1 MKFSSRQFG
10 IVFRY
15 ELNSL
20 LTNPMVYVYFFSLAS
35 IAFIGF
41 LSNAGVF
48 AEGSSINNNPELVN
62 SPFAIGKTVQSLN
75 KLIIFLV
82 PAVIGYIAFS
92 DFKEGTHSIL
102 YSFPVNKWE
111 LYLAKYTAGTIVA
124 LIIAILVHLILV
136 LAEILVAPYVDIMS
150 PLNVNGHLSS
160 FVFFTAPNIVF
171 MGMLVFT
178 GVLLFRN
185 RYIGFLMV
193 VLFFLLQNTSQAIFG
208 GHDFLVA
215 LFDPFAENSLLLETK
230 LWSRTERD
238 ILPIP
243 FNDHIIHNRLFWTFL
258 GVSVFV
264 LGLYKVKLFQFS
276 SIGKIRYLRFQRSY
290 SASNLAT
297 ERDVGSFKA
306 HTDFSAFSTLKTS
319 LYLTKMYISSL
330 LKSWIFYIMMLSGLA
345 TVYFLIKK
353 VTYADDIAILP
364 VTGVVFTIP
373 AFFFGL
379 IVMLLTFL
387 YAGILINK
395 ETNAKMDALAD
406 ATPVKDEMV
415 LLAKFLTLVSMQFIL
430 LTVMLVAC
438 VTVQWQQGFYDTNW
452 GDLLIGIYVVQFTGL
467 FIWAGVSLFVHSVS
481 PNFYLGIFILVL
493 GWLGVS
499 GLEQFGVEEK
509 LILFNFSEP
518 MQFSELSKYGGA
530 LRGFLWLKAYWVL
543 FSISA
548 LALALVFW
556 RRGYNESYRDRIKS
570 RRGMFSKPVKLLITI
585 LLIGLCPTGFTI
597 KSIEYESAG
606 VTEKEQERR
615 FTAFEEYFSKY
626 ALLKRQPDIA
636 SVNLKVNLVPET
648 GALHIR
654 GTYILQN
661 RSGHPVDTLLIKM
674 GFNETTAFQIQR
686 DYRVLDHDAYVK
698 FKVVQLESPLKP
710 NEKLV
715 FKFEMDGAKRTIFN
729 NTSKVL
735 RNGTF
740 IKNDIL
746 PRFGYFLGPG
756 EEMPDNSQVGEQSYY
771 GSGNLPIDFEAVI
784 STSNDQTVTAPGSL
798 MRAWN
803 RDGRNYF
810 HFKSKVP
817 IRNSYGFSSCRYQ
830 SDVQH
835 RDSIRVDILYHKKH
849 DYNVGALGKGV
860 LASKRFNTKYFSPYP
875 FEDIRVSEFP
885 MSMGTYATAFSNQI
899 PTSEIR
905 YVANSTNGQLDF
917 AFYTMA
923 HEVTHYWWGDQV
935 SPAKALGALML
946 TESITE
952 YITLRIFEE
961 EFGSEE
967 ALRFLKLQRE
977 RYLTGRTRESEVEP
991 PLILVKQRQQY
1002 LAYAKG
1008 TMALNSIAHQLG
1020 QEKFMDV
1027 LKHFYQRYTMEHER
1041 YPTSLDFV
1049 GLLKE
1054 HTPDSL
1060 QYVIKDQFETV
1071 TFYDSQ
1077 IKSVRPKG
1085 NGTLQLVLDV
1095 SKYREEIPARKVPLR
1110 EWIEIGFYKDE
1121 TLLGIK
1127 KYLVHERRSKIDLSP
1142 PKGTTKIV
1150 LDPKLLTIDKNL
1162 EDNEYL
1168 LKDNWPF

>member
-20 LTNPMVYVYFFSLAS
+20 LTNPMVYVYLFSLAS
-35 IAFIGF
+35 IASVGF
-41 LSNAGVF
+41 LGNSGVF
-48 AEGSSINNNPELVN
+48 SEGLSINNNPELVN

-75 KLIIFLV
+75 KLMVFLV
-82 PAVIGYIAFS
+82 PAIIGYIAFS
-92 DFKEGTHSIL
+92 DFKEGSHSLL

-111 LYLAKYTAGTIVA
+111 LYLSKYTAGTTVA
-124 LIIAILVHLILV
+124 LTIAILVHLMLV
-136 LAEILVAPYVDIMS
+136 LTEILVAPYIDTMG
-150 PLNVNGHLSS
+150 PLNVSGHLSS
-160 FVFFTAPNIVF
+160 FVFFTAPNILF
-171 MGMLVFT
+171 IGMLVFT
-178 GVLLFRN
+178 GVLLSRN
-185 RYIGFLMV
+185 RYVGFLMV
-193 VLFFLLQNTSQAIFG
+193 VLFFLLQNISQSIFG

-215 LFDPFAENSLLLETK
+215 LLDPFAENSFLLETK

-243 FNDHIIHNRLFWTFL
+243 FNDHIVQNRLFWMIL
-258 GVSVFV
+258 ALSVFV
-264 LGLYKVKLFQFS
+264 LGLYKVRLLQFS
-276 SIGKIRYLRFQRSY
+276 SIGKVKYPRLQRFHH
-290 SASNLAT
+290 ASNFSSKG
-297 ERDVGSFKA
+297 DVGSFTA
-306 HTDFSAFSTLKTS
+306 HADFSALGSLRTS
-319 LYLTKMYISSL
+319 LYLTKMYIFFL
-330 LKSWIFYIMMLSGLA
+330 LKSRIFYIAMLLGLA
-345 TVYFLIKK
+345 MVYFLIKK

-364 VTGVVFTIP
+364 ITGVVFTIP

-452 GDLLIGIYVVQFTGL
+452 GDLIISIYVVQFSGL
-467 FIWAGVSLFVHSVS
+467 FIWAGVSLFVHSIS

-493 GWLGVS
+493 GWLVVS

-518 MQFSELSKYGGA
+518 MQFSELSKYGGL
-530 LRGFLWLKAYWVL
+530 LRGFLWLKGYWML
-543 FSISA
+543 FSIVV
-548 LALALVFW
+548 LIMALVLW
-556 RRGYNESYRDRIKS
+556 RRGYTESYRDRMKG
-570 RRGMFSKPVKLLITI
+570 RRGIRSKPIKLFITV
-585 LLIGLCPTGFTI
+585 LLIGLCFTGFTI
-597 KSIEYESAG
+597 KKMEHESAG
-606 VTEKEQERR
+606 ITQKEQERR
-615 FTAFEEYFSKY
+615 FAAFEDYFSKY
-626 ALLKRQPDIA
+626 APFKSQPDITA
-636 SVNLKVNLVPET
+636 VRLNVNLIPET
-648 GALHIR
+648 GALHIK
-654 GTYILQN
+654 GTYVLQN
-661 RSGHPVDTLLIKM
+661 KSDNPLDTLLVKM
-674 GFNETTAFQIQR
+674 GFNETTSFEIQQ
-686 DYRVLDHDAYVK
+686 DYRVLDHDDYVK
-698 FKVVQLESPLKP
+698 FKVVQLESPLNP
-710 NEKLV
+710 NEKLE

-746 PRFGYFLGPG
+746 PRFGYFLDPG
-756 EEMPDNSQVGEQSYY
+756 EEMPDNSEVGNQSYY

-784 STSNDQTVTAPGSL
+784 STSSDQTVTAPGSL
-798 MRAWN
+798 IRTWKHN
-803 RDGRNYF
+803 KRNYF

-817 IRNSYGFSSCRYQ
+817 IRNSYGFSSCRYH
-830 SDVQH
+830 SNVQH
-835 RDSIRVDILYHKKH
+835 KDSMMVDILYHKKH
-849 DYNVGALGKGV
+849 TYNIDALRKGL
-860 LASKRFNTKYFSPYP
+860 LASKRFNSKYFSPYP
-875 FEDIRVSEFP
+875 FEDIRISEFP

-952 YITLRIFEE
+952 YITLQIFEE
-961 EFGSEE
+961 EFGPEE

-977 RYLTGRTRESEVEP
+977 RYLTGRTRETEVEP
-991 PLILVKQRQQY
+991 PLILVKQQQQY

-1008 TMALNSIAHQLG
+1008 TMAFNSIAHQLG
-1020 QEKFMDV
+1020 REKFMDV
-1027 LKHFYQRYTMEHER
+1027 LTLFYKRYTAEQKQ

-1060 QYVIKDQFETV
+1060 QYVVKDLFETV
-1071 TFYDSQ
+1071 TFYKNQ

-1085 NGTLQLVLDV
+1085 NGVLQLEFDV
-1095 SKYREEIPARKVPLR
+1095 SKYRKETPAHEVPLR
-1110 EWIEIGFYKDE
+1110 EWMEIGFYKDE
-1121 TLLGIK
+1121 TLLGVK
-1127 KYLVHERRSKIDLSP
+1127 KYLVHEKRSKINLHP
-1142 PKGTTKIV
+1142 PEGTTKIV
-1150 LDPKLLTIDKNL
+1150 LDPNLLTIDKNL
-1162 EDNEYL
+1162 SDNEYL
-1168 LKDNWPF
+1168 LKHNESN